1 MDQTNQIEYSE
12 QSTVMDF
19 TDIKNEIDII
29 SNISNLSSGTLSES
43 SSEPLQYGSVQYNE
57 LKSLPCHEKLSWHEK
72 LRIQTQHS
80 INEYSL
86 NKNIQYA
93 HPNGLRNSIQ
103 FQQKEY
109 YTFEEL
115 LIMINRIDEAWENSL
130 NTKSNYSY
138 ID

>member
-1 MDQTNQIEYSE
+1 MDQTNQIEYSD

-29 SNISNLSSGTLSES
+29 SNTSNLSSKQS
-43 SSEPLQYGSVQYNE
+43 QYGSVHPNE
-57 LKSLPCHEKLSWHEK
+57 LKSLSWHEK
-72 LRIQTQHS
+72 LRIQTQHPM
-80 INEYSL
+80 NDTFTY
-86 NKNIQYA
+86 KNIQYA
-93 HPNGLRNSIQ
+93 HTNGLRNSIQ
-103 FQQKEY
+103 FQQKDY